1 MSETTAALPGRVASP
16 RTIARVIGVLTL
28 LTVIGGIYALI
39 YVGDR
44 LIVWRDPATTA
55 NNILAHRNLYLSA
68 VAVFLVEMAIS
79 VTSTALFYVLLRP
92 AGRSLALVALCLGMI
107 ANAIKT
113 GARVLYAAPLYVL
126 GSTRFQALGPETLN
140 DLSLLL
146 LLVNDHAAGIAMA
159 FFGFQS
165 LLTGWLIL
173 RSTFLP
179 RFMGVLAI
187 IGGLA
192 WLTHLWPPLGYRL
205 GMSGMLVGVVG
216 VFVQIFWFLIVGVN
230 EQRWHEQA
238 RAMRSTG

>member
-1 MSETTAALPGRVASP
+1 MTATTAPPPGREASP
-16 RTIARVIGVLTL
+16 RIVARLIGVLTL
-28 LTVIGGIYALI
+28 LTVLGGIYALI

-44 LIVWRDPATTA
+44 LIVWRDPAATA
-55 NNILAHRNLYLSA
+55 ANILAHRTLYLSA
-68 VAVFLVEMAIS
+68 VAVFLVEMAFSIA
-79 VTSTALFYVLLRP
+79 TTALFYVLLAP
-92 AGRSLALVALCLGMI
+92 AGRGLALVTLCLGMI
-107 ANAIKT
+107 GCGIKT
-113 GARVLYAAPLYVL
+113 FARVLFAAPLYVL
-126 GSTRFQALGPETLN
+126 GSTRFHALGPETLN

-165 LLTGWLIL
+165 LLIGWLIL

-187 IGGLA
+187 VGGLA

-205 GMSGMLVGVVG
+205 GMYGMLVGVVG
-216 VFVQIFWFLIVGVN
+216 VFVQIFWFLVFGVN

-238 RAMRSTG
+238 RASRGP